1 MLDNQQQYFRRLCM
15 VVSKMEASGDEVS
28 NSEDAEDVLSV
39 LATESRIDR
48 NIIVNN
54 INKVDPTGATLDT
67 KQQHIVKFKTNSF
80 KKYIY
85 IWPQKDRKKCDKC
98 RCLGKFKLS
107 VTWRTIKL
115 LSNATNKI
123 KDNDSVKFVYAD
135 THGALK
141 IVLQNLL
148 NFKYIYSFNIETEL
162 DKILSKLD
170 LQYQE
175 SRESDV
181 EK

>member
-1 MLDNQQQYFRRLCM
+1 M

-80 KKYIY
+80 KK
-85 IWPQKDRKKCDKC
+85 
-98 RCLGKFKLS
+98 
-107 VTWRTIKL
+107 
-115 LSNATNKI
+115 
-123 KDNDSVKFVYAD
+123 
-135 THGALK
+135 
-141 IVLQNLL
+141 
-148 NFKYIYSFNIETEL
+148 KYIYMAPKRPKEM
-162 DKILSKLD
+162 
-170 LQYQE
+170 
-175 SRESDV
+175 R
-181 EK
+181 

>member
-1 MLDNQQQYFRRLCM
+1 
-15 VVSKMEASGDEVS
+15 MEASGDEVS

-39 LATESRIDR
+39 LATERRIDR

-54 INKVDPTGATLDT
+54 INKVHPTGETLDT

-80 KKYIY
+80 EKYIYIY
-85 IWPQKDRKKCDKC
+85 IWPQKERKKCDKC

-107 VTWRTIKL
+107 VAWRTIKL
-115 LSNATNKI
+115 LANATYKI

-135 THGALK
+135 MHGALK

-175 SRESDV
+175 RTEGDV
-181 EK
+181 KK

>member
-1 MLDNQQQYFRRLCM
+1 M
-15 VVSKMEASGDEVS
+15 
-28 NSEDAEDVLSV
+28 
-39 LATESRIDR
+39 
-48 NIIVNN
+48 
-54 INKVDPTGATLDT
+54 
-67 KQQHIVKFKTNSF
+67 
-80 KKYIY
+80 
-85 IWPQKDRKKCDKC
+85 
-98 RCLGKFKLS
+98 
-107 VTWRTIKL
+107 
-115 LSNATNKI
+115 
-123 KDNDSVKFVYAD
+123 
-135 THGALK
+135 HGALK

>member
-1 MLDNQQQYFRRLCM
+1 M

-80 KKYIY
+80 EKNIY
-85 IWPQKDRKKCDKC
+85 IHGPKKNE
-98 RCLGKFKLS
+98 RN
-107 VTWRTIKL
+107 VI
-115 LSNATNKI
+115 NA
-123 KDNDSVKFVYAD
+123 
-135 THGALK
+135 GAL
-141 IVLQNLL
+141 VNL
-148 NFKYIYSFNIETEL
+148 NY
-162 DKILSKLD
+162 LSHEEQSSCWPMQLIK
-170 LQYQE
+170 
-175 SRESDV
+175 SRIMIQSNLPMQICMGH
-181 EK
+181 

>member
-1 MLDNQQQYFRRLCM
+1 M

-85 IWPQKDRKKCDKC
+85 IYGPKKTE
-98 RCLGKFKLS
+98 R
-107 VTWRTIKL
+107 
-115 LSNATNKI
+115 NAIN
-123 KDNDSVKFVYAD
+123 A
-135 THGALK
+135 GAW
-141 IVLQNLL
+141 VNLNYL
-148 NFKYIYSFNIETEL
+148 
-162 DKILSKLD
+162 
-170 LQYQE
+170 
-175 SRESDV
+175 SREEQSSCCPMQLI
-181 EK
+181 KSRIMIQSNLSMQIRMGH